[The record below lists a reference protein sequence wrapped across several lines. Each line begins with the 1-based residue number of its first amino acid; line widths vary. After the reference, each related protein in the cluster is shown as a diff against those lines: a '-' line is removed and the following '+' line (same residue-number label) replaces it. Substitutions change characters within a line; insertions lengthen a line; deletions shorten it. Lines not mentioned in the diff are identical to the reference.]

1 MKNTCTDEEIQEL
14 TVKIDKIYELYENIS
29 YNMST
34 TYLLL
39 LFIFEC
45 FLLFRKGRTIYVTT
59 LILFFGYCYFLCT
72 LFYQLAEAEIN

>member
-1 MKNTCTDEEIQEL
+1 
-14 TVKIDKIYELYENIS
+14 
-29 YNMST
+29 MST